1 MTAGVR
7 ARTTVAAVLVVGAA
21 LIIATVAMELKL
33 SDTLTAGIED
43 AATLTAE
50 SIAGAIEHG
59 TITPEIATG
68 DPDEEFVQV
77 VDPSGVV
84 IASTDNLGGR
94 DPVADLE
101 GGETTVVEGL
111 PLDEGE
117 GEFIVVA
124 HTTATD
130 EGMQTVLVGRALE
143 PVSEST
149 GAVAGF

>member
-1 MTAGVR
+1 M
-7 ARTTVAAVLVVGAA
+7 
-21 LIIATVAMELKL
+21 
-33 SDTLTAGIED
+33 
-43 AATLTAE
+43 
-50 SIAGAIEHG
+50 
-59 TITPEIATG
+59 
-68 DPDEEFVQV
+68 QV

-117 GEFIVVA
+117 GEFVVV

-149 GAVAGF
+149 GAVAGFVVVGIPMLLLVIGAVTWWSSDGLWPPWKRSAARCRPSPARI